1 MACILQAPF
10 GAITQA
16 IALPNPQ
23 FGDKEAREQLVTPKR
38 TMNGTLYTYV
48 RSTNNKTLD
57 FNFILSRKIAED
69 LKNFLINYHQKEM
82 LMNAEWRNEN
92 WRVRL
97 INNPVEFLIQQY
109 DEICLAEVDVNL
121 KFEGTI
127 L

>member
-1 MACILQAPF
+1 
-10 GAITQA
+10 
-16 IALPNPQ
+16 
-23 FGDKEAREQLVTPKR
+23 
-38 TMNGTLYTYV
+38 MNGTLYTYV